1 MKRYLLLER
10 RMTLHHH
17 SPYWECV
24 MAVLDAGQKRQN
36 ARHHNP
42 SLAIQQTLRSSVARF
57 FVLYSHPLKLH
68 ISRPSLLTKLWIKY
82 LSDAFFYDCQTE
94 MPIKLLTRFIASEL
108 NKIAKWIGPTAKI
121 SPTQVCSTSLHIP
134 LRRLLL
140 KCYGDWNKYKLL
152 IVETRT
158 PQHLI
163 KFIIVSR
170 RVPKVSK

>member
-108 NKIAKWIGPTAKI
+108 NKIAKWMVGRLPKFHQLKSVQHNYIFHLDGCYWNATGIGINI
-121 SPTQVCSTSLHIP
+121 SCSL
-134 LRRLLL
+134 LRPERPNTL
-140 KCYGDWNKYKLL
+140 
-152 IVETRT
+152 
-158 PQHLI
+158 
-163 KFIIVSR
+163 S
-170 RVPKVSK
+170 SS